1 VRRYLE
7 QIKGIVMHR
16 SGGVRVGALVGFA
29 TTAALAGMLYLL
41 AQLQVVAFIPLD
53 IAEAIVQLTPGA
65 IATQGIEAFGP
76 LAKILIEV
84 SSILVFLSAGTLV
97 GAVIARRRFHT
108 LLPGSL
114 VVGLV
119 GLALTLL
126 IQVMAGRLPDAPSL
140 GGTALALL
148 GWAVLLVWLL
158 RRALA
163 APARVPEA
171 PITRGDRRAFLVRS
185 GGALLT
191 VAVGSAAIGE
201 LLRQATDAPL
211 TQEAGGASALPGAAL
226 AAPAT
231 ASAGQPSSVSSRGPA
246 AVSTSVNS
254 TAPSSAPS
262 SGPAPSAPAAAQ
274 PRAPTSSAAPAH
286 PTVEPGAGAGVVDD
300 PAFAPGVGVR
310 PELTPAEQLYIV
322 QATFSPPRVD
332 ASQWRLVIKGLVDH
346 PLTLSYDELRALPR
360 IDQTSTL
367 TCISNEVG
375 GKLIGNITWSGTR
388 LRDLLQ
394 LAGVQP
400 GAVDVVL
407 RSLEGYTD
415 SIPLERALSRQNL
428 IVYGMNGAALT
439 RNHGFPARLI
449 VPGIYGM
456 KNVKWLKEIE
466 VVGEDYQGFWQ
477 KRGWSDTAIVKT
489 QAALDT
495 GNPAL
500 GNEQTVPLEDGQVVL
515 GGYAFA
521 GDRGISAV
529 EVRID
534 GGDWQPAQ
542 LKQPTSQLTWR
553 EWRYAWAAKPGTHT
567 VVVRATDGD
576 GQLQTSENALP
587 HPDGASGWHTL
598 QIVVAR

>member
-1 VRRYLE
+1 M
-7 QIKGIVMHR
+7 QR
-16 SGGVRVGALVGFA
+16 SGDVRVGTLVGFA
-29 TTAALAGMLYLL
+29 ATAALTGVLYLL
-41 AQLQVVAFIPLD
+41 AQLQIVAFIPLD
-53 IAEAIVQLTPGA
+53 IAEAIVQLTPGT
-65 IATQGIEAFGP
+65 IATRGIEALGP
-76 LAKILIEV
+76 LAKILIEI
-84 SSILVFLSAGTLV
+84 SSILIFLGAGTLV
-97 GAVIARRRFHT
+97 GVVVARRRLPT
-108 LLPGSL
+108 LVPGSL
-114 VVGLV
+114 LVGLV

-126 IQVMAGRLPDAPSL
+126 VQVVAARLPDASSL
-140 GGTALALL
+140 GPMALAVL

-163 APARVPEA
+163 TPARVPEA
-171 PITRGDRRAFLVRS
+171 PITPADRRAFLVRS

-201 LLRQATDAPL
+201 LLRQATDASL
-211 TQEAGGASALPGAAL
+211 TQEATGASALPGAAL
-226 AAPAT
+226 TAPAT
-231 ASAGQPSSVSSRGPA
+231 ARAGQPSSVSSGEPA
-246 AVSTSVNS
+246 ALPTGGSR
-254 TAPSSAPS
+254 TAASSAPS
-262 SGPAPSAPAAAQ
+262 SGPAPSAQATARPHAPAATAVPAQ
-274 PRAPTSSAAPAH
+274 

-300 PAFAPGVGVR
+300 PTFTPGVGVR
-310 PELTPAEQLYIV
+310 PQLTPAEQLYIV

-367 TCISNEVG
+367 TCISNQVG
-375 GKLIGNITWSGTR
+375 GNLIGNITWSGTR

-394 LAGVQP
+394 HAGIQP

-415 SIPLERALSRQNL
+415 SIPLERALSPQNL
-428 IVYGMNGAALT
+428 VAYGMDGAALT

-466 VVGEDYQGFWQ
+466 VVAEDYQGFWQ

-489 QAALDT
+489 QSTIDT
-495 GNPAL
+495 GNAAL
-500 GNEQTVPLEDGQVVL
+500 GNDQTVQLEHGKVVL

-521 GDRGISAV
+521 GERGISAV
-529 EVRID
+529 EVQID
-534 GGDWQPAQ
+534 GGDWQAAQ
-542 LKQPTSQLTWR
+542 LKHPTSRLTWR
-553 EWRYAWAAKPGTHT
+553 EWRYAWAAKPGKHSVT
-567 VVVRATDGD
+567 VRATDGT
-576 GQLQTSENALP
+576 GQLQTTESAPP

-598 QIVVAR
+598 ELVVAR

>member
-1 VRRYLE
+1 
-7 QIKGIVMHR
+7 MHR
-16 SGGVRVGALVGFA
+16 SGDVRVGALVGFA
-29 TTAALAGMLYLL
+29 TTAALTGVLYLL
-41 AQLQVVAFIPLD
+41 AQLQIVSFIPLD
-53 IAEAIVQLTPGA
+53 IAEVIVKVTPGT
-65 IATQGIEAFGP
+65 IATRGIEALGS
-76 LAKILIEV
+76 LTKTLIEV
-84 SSILVFLSAGTLV
+84 SSILFFLGAGTLV
-97 GAVIARRRFHT
+97 GAVVARRPLPT
-108 LLPGSL
+108 LFPGSL
-114 VVGLV
+114 LVGLV

-126 IQVMAGRLPDAPSL
+126 VQLVAGRLPDAPSL
-140 GGTALALL
+140 GATALALL

-163 APARVPEA
+163 VPTGVPDA
-171 PITRGDRRAFLVRS
+171 PITPADRRAFLVRS
-185 GGALLT
+185 GGVLLT

-201 LLRQATDAPL
+201 LLRQATDASL
-211 TQEAGGASALPGAAL
+211 TQEAPGARAIPGAAL
-226 AAPAT
+226 PAPAT
-231 ASAGQPSSVSSRGPA
+231 ASAGQPSGVSSGVPA
-246 AVSTSVNS
+246 AAPTGVSS
-254 TAPSSAPS
+254 TTASSTPS
-262 SGPAPSAPAAAQ
+262 SGPAPSAQAAAQ
-274 PRAPTSSAAPAH
+274 SRAAASTAAPAQ
-286 PTVEPGAGAGVVDD
+286 PAVEPGAGAGVVDD
-300 PAFAPGVGVR
+300 PAFAPGVSVR

-332 ASQWRLVIKGLVDH
+332 ASQWRLVIKGLVEH
-346 PLTLSYDELRALPR
+346 PLTISYDELRALPR

-394 LAGVQP
+394 RAGLQS

-415 SIPLERALSRQNL
+415 SIPVERALSPQNL
-428 IVYGMNGAALT
+428 IAYGMNGAALT

-466 VVGEDYQGFWQ
+466 VAGEDYQGFWQ

-489 QAALDT
+489 QAGLDT

-500 GNEQTVPLEDGQVVL
+500 GSDPTVPLEEGQVVL

-521 GDRGISAV
+521 GDRGIRNV
-529 EVRID
+529 EVQID
-534 GGDWQPAQ
+534 GGDWRPAQ

-553 EWRYAWAAKPGTHT
+553 EWRYAWKATPGQHS
-567 VVVRATDGD
+567 VVVRATDGS
-576 GQLQTSENALP
+576 GELQTSESAPP

-598 QIVVAR
+598 TITVVA